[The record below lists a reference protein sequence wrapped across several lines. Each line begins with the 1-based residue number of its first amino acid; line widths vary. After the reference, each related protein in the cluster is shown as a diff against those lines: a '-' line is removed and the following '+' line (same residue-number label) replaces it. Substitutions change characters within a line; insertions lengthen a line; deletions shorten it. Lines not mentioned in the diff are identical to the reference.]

1 MAWSW
6 APRWLVMLS
15 LVALAITAFSAHARA
30 AEPAK
35 PDKTSEAQIQLVE
48 DRVIE
53 ERESQTQPNEGTQ
66 QSEQKTIIT
75 EPESP
80 NYMGV
85 LARNAFLGGVTGGL
99 VGTGVYLLSGREYSP
114 WTIAYFAG
122 GGILVGTAAGAV
134 ELIVREE
141 RNADAL
147 AARRYMLERELPKTV
162 RVPLLRIQF

>member
-1 MAWSW
+1 MALSW

-30 AEPAK
+30 AEPAAADTT
-35 PDKTSEAQIQLVE
+35 PEADVQRVE

-53 ERESQTQPNEGTQ
+53 ERERETDPVEGTQ
-66 QSEQKTIIT
+66 ERERQTIIT

-85 LARNAFLGGVTGGL
+85 LARNAFLGGITGGL
-99 VGTGVYLLSGREYSP
+99 VGTGVYLLSGREYTP

-134 ELIVREE
+134 ELVVREE

-147 AARRYMLERELPKTV
+147 AARRYMLEHELPKTV
-162 RVPLLRIQF
+162 RVPLLRIDF